1 MYYNKKQFGLD
12 VLDVHILK
20 FGAFGIKFVGIFRM
34 TFVHVFYFENTH
46 TLMYFVFQIHLLICI
61 QSRLYFKYMSHVCF
75 SKVFCICLSISEIH
89 ILPSTVY

>member
-46 TLMYFVFQIHLLICI
+46 TL
-61 QSRLYFKYMSHVCF
+61 
-75 SKVFCICLSISEIH
+75 
-89 ILPSTVY
+89 